1 MKKPKSSF
9 PLVLRGAGSQRAQEH
24 FRVKLPDPAA
34 ASPPACA
41 GSPCLFRILA
51 CADAALP
58 PRPPLLGTFSL
69 PLLTSH
75 FSSPQD
81 AGQASPLLE
90 TSLCMPLSHSPN
102 RAGCVFQ
109 TANWPLPYA
118 QPSLQDGPDPEVESV
133 SLPWG
138 TSDEALPVTPERSS
152 EGQSFSLPLAI
163 GTHEGVLATGRGCT
177 RWHRQIVPVPSLHPD
192 PQ

>member
-1 MKKPKSSF
+1 M
-9 PLVLRGAGSQRAQEH
+9 LAR
-24 FRVKLPDPAA
+24 
-34 ASPPACA
+34 
-41 GSPCLFRILA
+41 SPCLFSILA

-58 PRPPLLGTFSL
+58 PRPPTPGNLF
-69 PLLTSH
+69 PPPSH
-75 FSSPQD
+75 ISFLQSSRCRPSI
-81 AGQASPLLE
+81 ASPR
-90 TSLCMPLSHSPN
+90 TSLCTPPSHSPK

-138 TSDEALPVTPERSS
+138 TSDEALPVTPELSS